1 MSFKIIAMVFFISKP
16 KKPNNRIY
24 KNLVE
29 FILQTYFISY
39 TKIGSKN
46 KIPNPSP
53 IAGRENHGH

>member
-1 MSFKIIAMVFFISKP
+1 MNFKIIAMVFISKP

-24 KNLVE
+24 KHLVE

-39 TKIGSKN
+39 TKIGSQN

-53 IAGRENHGH
+53 IDGRENHSH